1 MYVQGPDLEDLA
13 VAALDSLEDGDHTDD
28 RSQFRG
34 IKEDRSSSKLQGCPA
49 HGADDDDDVTDCED
63 NQELQGIAKNSC
75 LFE

>member
-34 IKEDRSSSKLQGCPA
+34 IKEDRSSSRLQGCPTND
-49 HGADDDDDVTDCED
+49 ADDDDDITDCETD
-63 NQELQGIAKNSC
+63 PNFEGIMYF
-75 LFE
+75 L